1 MYAKFESIV
10 EEIDVLVAE
19 RKELSAI
26 GPHFKIAHR
35 YGQGTDCQP
44 GEEISWVLLMHRSH
58 EYLLPLSASLLSMFD
73 YLSQHR
79 LPQNAEQIV
88 RGMRH
93 AFYTQHGNNVNA
105 GQARTISRSS
115 VKVYIERIRR
125 ALQVAFNEAQMKLDP
140 YAVLMSEP
148 TETNE
153 IRYRLKAHVE
163 RVHI

>member
-1 MYAKFESIV
+1 MCARFESIR

-26 GPHFKIAHR
+26 GPQFKIVCRH
-35 YGQGTDCQP
+35 GQGTDCES
-44 GEEISWVLLMHRSH
+44 GEEISWILLMHRSR

-88 RGMRH
+88 RGMR
-93 AFYTQHGNNVNA
+93 QRGNNVNT
-105 GQARTISRSS
+105 RKTHMISRSS
-115 VKVYIERIRR
+115 VKVYVERIRR
-125 ALQVAFNEAQMKLDP
+125 ALQAAFNEAQLRLDP
-140 YAVLMSEP
+140 YAVLKSEP

-153 IRYRLKAHVE
+153 IRYRLRADVQ
-163 RVHI
+163 RVRV